1 MSNRP
6 YATAA
11 HKKAGPIRSVRLFYE
26 QRLAEYTPSSSVFC
40 CIFKKKLIMNWKEFI
55 HTDPQILVGKP
66 VIKGTRLSV
75 VFILGLLANGWSE
88 QQILENYPQLT
99 KESLLAVFAFAQ
111 ECLQDEAMFQLA

>member
-1 MSNRP
+1 
-6 YATAA
+6 
-11 HKKAGPIRSVRLFYE
+11 
-26 QRLAEYTPSSSVFC
+26 
-40 CIFKKKLIMNWKEFI
+40 MNWKEFI

-88 QQILENYPQLT
+88 QQILKNYPQLT